1 MNGCVS
7 HISPSNKHL
16 ARCEEGKRKDVG
28 VAKGP
33 YKPYD
38 LPDSEMD
45 RGPKHVINT
54 ENAVLTLGISVR
66 KICQG
71 INFTFGRAHQ
81 NPSFFSY
88 GRKKNSVPLM
98 SGNENVS
105 GIFARDRYKQERVPK
120 VEKTIEESIAGS
132 PKGSNSYGDG
142 APIVVP

>member
-7 HISPSNKHL
+7 PISPSNKHL
-16 ARCEEGKRKDVG
+16 ARCGEKRKDVG

-33 YKPYD
+33 NKPYD

-54 ENAVLTLGISVR
+54 ENAVLTVGISVR

-71 INFTFGRAHQ
+71 IIFTFGRAHL
-81 NPSFFSY
+81 NPSSY
-88 GRKKNSVPLM
+88 ASVPLM

>member
-1 MNGCVS
+1 MNGYVS
-7 HISPSNKHL
+7 PIPPSNKHL
-16 ARCEEGKRKDVG
+16 ARCEDSVGKRKDVG

-33 YKPYD
+33 SKPYD

-45 RGPKHVINT
+45 RGPKHVIDT
-54 ENAVLTLGISVR
+54 ENAVSTVGISVR
-66 KICQG
+66 KIYQG
-71 INFTFGRAHQ
+71 IISTLGRAHQ
-81 NPSFFSY
+81 NPSS
-88 GRKKNSVPLM
+88 NASVPLM